1 MENDDIDYK
10 LQRKKETNA
19 VKSALKKAGINAR
32 VGHGQGTSYGWLYVN
47 IGKLQQF
54 GGPCKG
60 KCKCIGKCLCPVCIA
75 QGKAEKMAEDIIYAA
90 SKRNPTRAYGD
101 NVNIYTQDHWTDKN
115 ESQPIIHEQF
125 FVDSILKRM

>member
-32 VGHGQGTSYGWLYVN
+32 VGHGKGTTWGWLKVN

-54 GGPCKG
+54 GEHFNDKTGQLECSG
-60 KCKCIGKCLCPVCIA
+60 KYSCHVCIA
-75 QGKAEKMAEDIIYAA
+75 QGKVKKMAEAIIYAA
-90 SKRNPTRAYGD
+90 SKRNPTRDFGD
-101 NVNIYTQDHWTDKN
+101 NVNIYTQDH
-115 ESQPIIHEQF
+115 ESKPIIHEQF
-125 FVDSILKRM
+125 FVDSILKEK

>member
-1 MENDDIDYK
+1 M
-10 LQRKKETNA
+10 QRKKETNA
-19 VKSALKKAGINAR
+19 VKSALKTAGINAR
-32 VGHGQGTSYGWLYVN
+32 VKHGQGTSYGWLYVN

-54 GGPCKG
+54 GEHFSKLTGQLECSG
-60 KCKCIGKCLCPVCIA
+60 KQSCHVCIA